1 MKNLNKKL
9 WGEGIALQILIRF
22 FFLSLLIIRRG
33 TNKAAAVL
41 NLIKVSFLAADPDA
55 LSLKSIEKNESIE
68 IHLPSLLP

>member
-41 NLIKVSFLAADPDA
+41 NLIKVSFLADPDA

-68 IHLPSLLP
+68 IHLPSPLP